1 MYKIY
6 INETLLILAAKSEVR
21 VPRKNDESDIIA
33 RYAGKPKFLLNYV
46 DLAEKTSVYKSITI
60 YADDVKKLKA
70 DFQSLFKIVRAA
82 GGLVI
87 NNKNEGLIIYRRGYW
102 DLPKGKIDPGEKKKA
117 AAIREVIEETGIK
130 NVTLHKKLIT
140 TYHTYRGVNKKRI
153 LKKTFWYTM
162 SAQKAPLVPQKEEG
176 IKKAEW
182 TNLKDFMGNKP
193 RIFRNI
199 KDIINYYNSGGH
211 LVDTKLTAI
220 KK

>member
-6 INETLLILAAKSEVR
+6 INETLLILAAKSDVR
-21 VPRKNDESDIIA
+21 VPTKNDESDIIA

-60 YADDVKKLKA
+60 YADDVKKLKK

-87 NNKNEGLIIYRRGYW
+87 NNKNQGLVIFRRGFW

-117 AAIREVIEETGIK
+117 AAIREVEEETGVT
-130 NVTLHKKLIT
+130 NVKLNHKLLT

-162 SAQKAPLVPQKEEG
+162 SAPKTPLVPQLEEG

-182 TNLKDFMGNKP
+182 VNLKDFMASKP
-193 RIFRNI
+193 KIFRNI
-199 KDIINYYNSGGH
+199 KDIILYYNTNGH
-211 LVDTKLTAI
+211 LI
-220 KK
+220 KDKVASVKK

>member
-6 INETLLILAAKSEVR
+6 INETLLILAAKSDVR

-60 YADDVKKLKA
+60 YADDVKKLKS
-70 DFQSLFKIVRAA
+70 DFQSLFKIVRAS

-87 NNKNEGLIIYRRGYW
+87 NNKKEGLVIFRRGFW

-117 AAIREVIEETGIK
+117 AAIREVQEETGI
-130 NVTLHKKLIT
+130 VDVVLDKKLMT

-153 LKKTFWYTM
+153 LKKTFWYIMT
-162 SAQKAPLVPQKEEG
+162 APKSNLVPQLEEG
-176 IKKAEW
+176 IKKAQW
-182 TNLKDFMGNKP
+182 VNLKSFMAKKP
-193 RIFRNI
+193 KIFRNI
-199 KDIINYYNSGGH
+199 KDIIQYYLANKDT
-211 LVDTKLTAI
+211 LVVANE
-220 KK
+220 